1 MNFIKKL
8 LDSEYKELCR
18 FEKLA
23 EEIEKLEPE
32 MQALKDEDFKDKT
45 LEFKAMLED
54 GKTLEDI
61 VVPAFALAREA
72 AYRAIGEKP
81 FHVQILGGLAIH
93 YGNIAEMKTGEGKTL
108 TTILPAYLNALE
120 KKGVHVVT
128 TNEYLSSRNAEW
140 MRPIYDLLGVSVGIN
155 LRELSPKEKQEA
167 YNADITYSTN
177 NEVGFDYLRDNMVV
191 RKEDRVQRGLNF
203 CIIDEVDSILI
214 DEARTP
220 LIISG
225 GQFNTNSLYIE
236 ADRVAKRLKEDDDYT
251 IDLKTKSL
259 SLTAQ
264 GSKKVEK

>member
-93 YGNIAEMKTGEGKTL
+93 YGNIAEMKTGEGNFTS
-108 TTILPAYLNALE
+108 LPKCFG
-120 KKGVHVVT
+120 KKRCT
-128 TNEYLSSRNAEW
+128 CC
-140 MRPIYDLLGVSVGIN
+140 
-155 LRELSPKEKQEA
+155 
-167 YNADITYSTN
+167 N
-177 NEVGFDYLRDNMVV
+177 N
-191 RKEDRVQRGLNF
+191 
-203 CIIDEVDSILI
+203 
-214 DEARTP
+214 
-220 LIISG
+220 
-225 GQFNTNSLYIE
+225 
-236 ADRVAKRLKEDDDYT
+236 
-251 IDLKTKSL
+251 
-259 SLTAQ
+259 
-264 GSKKVEK
+264 